1 MSDPAM
7 TINHEIDLKPRFGF
21 LRLFAFRLIA
31 AMQNTTDTIE
41 VREFPLKESG
51 KKLLYNFT
59 FSGYPSA
66 TWQAYTHNTNNIT
79 GRLIKINPIINLTL
93 EVE

>member
-1 MSDPAM
+1 MSDPAI
-7 TINHEIDLKPRFGF
+7 TINQEIDLKARLGF

-31 AMQNTTDTIE
+31 AMQNTTDTID

-66 TWQAYTHNTNNIT
+66 TWQAYTHKTNNIT
-79 GRLIKINPIINLTL
+79 GRVIKINPIISLVL